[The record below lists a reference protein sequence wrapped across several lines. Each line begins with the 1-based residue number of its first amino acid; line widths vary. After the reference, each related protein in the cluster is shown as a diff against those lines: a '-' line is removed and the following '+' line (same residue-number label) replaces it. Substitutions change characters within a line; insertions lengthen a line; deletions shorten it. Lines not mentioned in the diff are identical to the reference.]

1 MAFFIYLSFYKIRC
15 LNYIPI
21 NLQYYNVAK
30 ISLLRK
36 FLSMNEQS
44 RIFDFMYH
52 QQEKFPKN
60 DMLTAKINNAWEPLS
75 TNKVVDIVNK
85 LSAGLLKIGVGGNDM
100 TVENQ
105 DKVALISRNRPE
117 WIMLDLACQ
126 QIGAILCPIYPT
138 TNVNEL
144 EFIFNDAEIKIAFV
158 SGDDILQKVNDIKN
172 KVPSLKDTYDFDKV
186 DGVKYWKDLLE
197 NVTTDDL
204 TNLETIKN
212 NIKASHCATIIYTS
226 GTTGFP
232 KGVMLSH
239 RNIVSNVMNGIKSFP
254 FSDNVEGRSLSFL
267 PLNHIFERLASYIFM
282 CSGHSI
288 YFAESMEMI
297 GENLKEVK
305 PTVFCTVPRLL
316 EKVYEKIMAKGSEL
330 TGLKKQLFFWS
341 VDLANKYDNLKSGG
355 FKYNLELALAN
366 KLIFSKWREALGG
379 NISYIITGGA
389 ACQVRLL
396 RIFNAARIPIYEGY
410 GPTENSPVIS
420 VNRREKGGMKFG
432 TVGPV
437 MEGQEVKL
445 LEDGEICVKGPSVM
459 MGYYKRAELTA
470 ETIKDGWLLTGDIG
484 IFEDNKFL
492 KITDRKKELFK
503 TSGGK
508 YVAPQPIENKMK
520 ESPFVEQIIIIGA
533 EQKFV
538 GALIIP
544 SMPNLKEW
552 MRTQDIAFTT
562 NEDAV
567 HNPKVRGLYKELIEA
582 FNKFFNHVEQVKKFE
597 LLPNEWTI
605 ESGELTPTLKL
616 KRKVIMEKFKPAI
629 ERIYQ

>member
-60 DMLTAKINNAWEPLS
+60 DMLTAKINNVWEPLS
-75 TNKVVDIVNK
+75 TNEVVDIVNK

-186 DGVKYWKDLLE
+186 DGVKHWKDLLE

-316 EKVYEKIMAKGSEL
+316 EKVYEKIMAKGAEL
-330 TGLKKQLFFWS
+330 TGLRKQLFFWS